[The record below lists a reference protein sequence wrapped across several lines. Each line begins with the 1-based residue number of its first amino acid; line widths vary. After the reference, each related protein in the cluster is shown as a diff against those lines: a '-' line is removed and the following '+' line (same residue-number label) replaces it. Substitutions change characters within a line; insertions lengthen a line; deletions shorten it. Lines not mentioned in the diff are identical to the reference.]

1 MINFHKKWIKNSYVK
16 IKNEYQLLDKL
27 DQELGD
33 GDHGTTIFRG
43 LENAVNSFTT
53 IDQNE
58 PILFMKEISKTMRI
72 AMGGASGILMSIFFA
87 EIGNLQKLNSS
98 ILDILNNTII
108 KIKKRGNVEVGD
120 KSILDV
126 YVPIF
131 NYLENNNQYQID
143 NLIKLIDDSV
153 NKTKLME
160 ANVGRA
166 KFLETKGVGVID
178 PGALSTSMIL
188 KEFFKERNNEENI

>member
-16 IKNEYQLLDKL
+16 IKDEYQLLDKL

-58 PILFMKEISKTMRI
+58 PFLFMKEISKTMRI

-143 NLIKLIDDSV
+143 NLMKLIDDSV

-178 PGALSTSMIL
+178 PGALSTSIIL

>member
-16 IKNEYQLLDKL
+16 IKEEYQLLDKL

-43 LENAVNSFTT
+43 LEHAVNSFTT

-58 PILFMKEISKTMRI
+58 PIFFMKEISKTMRI

-108 KIKKRGNVEVGD
+108 KIKKRGNVKVGD

-143 NLIKLIDDSV
+143 NLMKLIDDSV